1 MGATTRFHI
10 IGLGVAHTAQLSEPA
25 LEALNQSEIVLGS
38 PRQISVI
45 ESLLSKQETHYFPK
59 FSELPK
65 WLLSQDE
72 KGIKNIAI
80 LASGD
85 PLYFGIGRW
94 FSQQYENKQL
104 RFYPAVSSIQAACH
118 EIGLS
123 LQDVDVISLHGRPL
137 HSIRRYLKQNQTLV
151 MLTDQNS
158 TPNEIV
164 KECHRLGF
172 IEGEIH
178 VCERLGYSEQRIQ
191 SFSLDDKTI
200 DTLEFDPLHVSIIST
215 KNCTRFIPEFP
226 GIPDSEFITDRENG
240 KGMLTKREVRLAILS
255 MLQPSRGDVIWDIG
269 AGCGSVAIELSLWQ
283 KHHKVLAIEH
293 HSDRLA
299 CLENNK
305 NKFGVQQ
312 SLSIISGRAPQAL
325 EQLEHANK
333 VFIGGSDGELALLL
347 KKCWQDL
354 PERGVLVASAVTED
368 TKYILMG
375 FFKSREKALDSYFE
389 STQIM
394 VSRSSELAGQILYR
408 PNLPVTL
415 FKWEKHAEV

>member
-1 MGATTRFHI
+1 MNSNTCFHI
-10 IGLGVAHTAQLSEPA
+10 IGLGVAHTAQLSDTA
-25 LEALNQSEIVLGS
+25 LEALNYSDIVLGS

-45 ESLLSKQETHYFPK
+45 ENLLNNQETHHFPK

-65 WLLSQDE
+65 WLSKQEE
-72 KGIKNIAI
+72 KGAKNIVI

-94 FSQQYENKQL
+94 FSQQYEKKQL

-137 HSIRRYLKQNQTLV
+137 HSIRRYLKQNQTLL
-151 MLTDQNS
+151 MLTDKNS
-158 TPNEIV
+158 SPSEIV

-172 IEGEIH
+172 EEGSIH
-178 VCERLGYSEQRIQ
+178 VCERLGYEDQRIQ
-191 SFSLDDKTI
+191 TFSLDDQSI
-200 DTLEFDPLHVSIIST
+200 PRLEFDPLHVSILST
-215 KNCTRFIPEFP
+215 GKCSQYIPEFP
-226 GIPDSEFITDRENG
+226 GIPDSEFITDGGNG

-255 MLQPSRGDVIWDIG
+255 MLQPSRHDVVWDIG

-293 HSDRLA
+293 HPERLE
-299 CLENNK
+299 CLTNNK
-305 NKFGVQQ
+305 NKFGVHQT
-312 SLSIISGRAPQAL
+312 LDVISGRAPEVLNEL
-325 EQLEHANK
+325 ERANK
-333 VFIGGSDGELALLL
+333 IFIGGSDGELSGLLEQ
-347 KKCWQDL
+347 CWNNL
-354 PERGVLVASAVTED
+354 PERGLLIASAVTED
-368 TKYILMG
+368 TKHTLME
-375 FFKSREKALDSYFE
+375 FIKKRDIALDSEFE

-394 VSRSSELAGQILYR
+394 VSRAGELAGQILYR

-415 FKWEKHAEV
+415 FKWEKHAEL